1 MESVSAYR
9 PTAILLRT
17 LVLLLLLNG
26 LSACALKPVIAP
38 EVSLNNLQITELS
51 LTHANMLADL
61 KIFNP
66 NSVAV
71 TIRQVDYSLS
81 LNGIR
86 VSSGQSAKEVSI
98 GAEDYGNLSLRLSS
112 AYWDLL
118 RIFNQVQSGKPA
130 KFLFDGKVKVGGFG
144 ILGKTFDFKKEG
156 DISLGGLQP

>member
-1 MESVSAYR
+1 MECVSACR
-9 PTAILLRT
+9 PTGFLLRAIV
-17 LVLLLLLNG
+17 VLFLLSS
-26 LSACALKPVIAP
+26 LSACALKPVAAP
-38 EVSLNNLQITELS
+38 EVSLNDLQITELS
-51 LTHANMLADL
+51 LTHANLLAGL

-71 TIRQVDYSLS
+71 KIQQVDYTLS

-98 GAEDYGNLSLRLSS
+98 GAEEYGNLSLRLSS

-118 RIFNQVQSGKPA
+118 RIFNQVQSGKTA
-130 KFLFDGKVKVGGFG
+130 KFLLDGKVKVGGFG

>member
-1 MESVSAYR
+1 MIHVSTCR
-9 PTAILLRT
+9 PQSILLRAIV
-17 LVLLLLLNG
+17 VLFLLNG

-38 EVSLNNLQITELS
+38 EVSLNDLQITELS
-51 LTHANMLADL
+51 LTHANMLAGL

-66 NSVAV
+66 NNRAV
-71 TIRQVDYSLS
+71 NIQQVDYTLS

-98 GAEDYGNLSLRLSS
+98 GAEEYGNLSLRLSS

-118 RIFNQVQSGKPA
+118 RIFNQVQTGKPA
-130 KFLFDGKVKVGGFG
+130 KFLLDGKVKVGGFG
-144 ILGKTFDFKKEG
+144 VLGKTFDFKKEG

>member
-1 MESVSAYR
+1 MKSVSANR
-9 PTAILLRT
+9 LTPVLLRAVVI
-17 LVLLLLLNG
+17 LMLFAG

-38 EVSLNNLQITELS
+38 EVSLADLQITELS
-51 LTHANMLADL
+51 LTHANMLAGL

-71 TIRQVDYSLS
+71 KIQQVDYTLS

-98 GAEDYGNLSLRLSS
+98 GAEEYGNLNLRLSS

-118 RIFNQVQSGKPA
+118 RIFNQVQSGKTA
-130 KFLFDGKVKVGGFG
+130 KFLLDGKVKVGGFG
-144 ILGKTFDFKKEG
+144 ILGKTFDFTKEG